1 MTSTTGPRARAAWD
15 ELVSRAGAGEIA
27 SVAQVLEVVDG
38 LPPVTPEQMLGSWR
52 GGGLATGHPWD
63 GLLEA
68 CGWHGKR
75 FTSVE
80 DVDPLVFEDARG
92 LFAVNP
98 ALVPLGLLVRRPGLG
113 RSGAARTLAR
123 RSLRAARTR
132 RPAARL
138 RRVEH
143 RGVVTATMVY
153 DALPVQDHFR
163 RVDDGTMVG
172 VMDMRGMRDPFV
184 FTLRRE

>member
-1 MTSTTGPRARAAWD
+1 MTSTTGPRARAAWE

-38 LPPVTPEQMLGSWR
+38 LPAVAPEQMLGSWR

-75 FTSVE
+75 FTSAE

-98 ALVPLGLLVRRPGLG
+98 TLVPLGLLVRHPGLG
-113 RSGAARTLAR
+113 RSGTARAVAR
-123 RSLRAARTR
+123 RCLRAARTQ

-138 RRVEH
+138 RRVEY

-163 RVDDGTMVG
+163 RVDDGTVVG

-184 FTLRRE
+184 FTLHRE

>member
-1 MTSTTGPRARAAWD
+1 MSTTGADARAAWD
-15 ELVSRAGAGEIA
+15 GLVADVTGPGARVP
-27 SVAQVLEVVDG
+27 VARVLDVVDG
-38 LPPVTPEQMLGSWR
+38 LPAVEPAEMLGSWR

-75 FTSVE
+75 FASAE

-98 ALVPLGLLVRRPGLG
+98 ALVPLGLLVRHPGLG
-113 RSGAARTLAR
+113 RSGAARAVAR
-123 RSLRAARTR
+123 RCLRAARTR

-143 RGVVTATMVY
+143 RGVLTATMVY

-163 RVDDGTMVG
+163 RVDDGTVVG

-184 FTLRRE
+184 FTLHRE